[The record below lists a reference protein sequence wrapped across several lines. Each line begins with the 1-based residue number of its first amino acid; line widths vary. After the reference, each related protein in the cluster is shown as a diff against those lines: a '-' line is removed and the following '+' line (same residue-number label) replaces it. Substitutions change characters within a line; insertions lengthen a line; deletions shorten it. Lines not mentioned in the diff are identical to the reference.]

1 MEQYDELF
9 MLMYAYL
16 HRHKS
21 IEGYVNLTIKD
32 FILYHNFIPNR
43 NKGRINDKVYST
55 LQLMIDKG
63 FIEYIGCYSN
73 GGLTLLD
80 DVDCNMMFTVQLINL
95 DDKWNPLGQ
104 FTKLLYSE
112 IDTLRSSNTKNMD
125 KVLYLYMNIKKNIS
139 ADVDAGS
146 ARPFTFPSEETLAKE
161 CGCSVGTVKKNT
173 EILCGLKML
182 YVVNYGSYLRM
193 RKGKEITVNSNNVYA
208 LEEKY
213 INKSTKEAFIKELQ
227 IYYGFI
233 DGFYPPTNNLS
244 GVSKNKDKI
253 FGVDSDQ
260 WGEPDAMH
268 DFSEEEML
276 EIPTLDEVQSE
287 DIDADLLDIDNLYET
302 DESLMEL
309 Y

>member
-1 MEQYDELF
+1 
-9 MLMYAYL
+9 MYAYL

-63 FIEYIGCYSN
+63 FIGYIGCYSN
-73 GGLTLLD
+73 SGLALLS
-80 DVDCNMMFTVQLINL
+80 DVDCNMMFTVQLINF
-95 DDKWNPLGQ
+95 DDKWNPQGQ

-112 IDTLRSSNTKNMD
+112 IDILRSSNTKNMD

-146 ARPFTFPSEETLAKE
+146 ARPFTFSSEETLARE

-173 EILCGLKML
+173 QILCELKML

-193 RKGKEITVNSNNVYA
+193 RKGKEIVVNSNNVYT

-213 INKSTKEAFIKELQ
+213 INQSTKEAFIKELQ

-233 DGFYPPTNNLS
+233 DGFYPATNNLP

-253 FGVDSDQ
+253 EVSESDY
-260 WGEPDAMH
+260 WGEPDVMH
-268 DFSEEEML
+268 NFSEEEIL
-276 EIPTLDEVQSE
+276 EMPTLGGTQSDK
-287 DIDADLLDIDNLYET
+287 DIDLIDIDSLYET
-302 DESLMEL
+302 DDSLLEL